1 MNNDKPTILD
11 SVLFFVLIFIFV
23 VCTITL
29 IQSGIVS
36 ALSLLGSCK

>member
-11 SVLFFVLIFIFV
+11 SVLFFVLLFIFV

-29 IQSGIVS
+29 IQSGIIGVF
-36 ALSLLGSCK
+36 SLLGSCK